1 MRKISFLIFFTVC
14 LILVTA
20 PAFGQSFEISK
31 GQIVYVPALHNYI
44 YAVAGSEDW
53 KDWTTRTR
61 LIIRNVDLNYKIKVN
76 SIELYGPDGI
86 KVDHVF
92 LEDPVD
98 LYPLNSM
105 AILLNFFDNIT
116 FWAADEGRPGFIVSW
131 RASRPVNAPIIETIT
146 VQVYQ
151 EVLGGGS
158 YGLPDFQG
166 IQINPARVLRELR
179 W

>member
-44 YAVAGSEDW
+44 YAGSTN
-53 KDWTTRTR
+53 WTTRTR

-105 AILLNFFDNIT
+105 AILLNFLDNIP
-116 FWAADEGRPGFIVSW
+116 FWGADEGRPGFIVRW

-151 EVLGGGS
+151 EVLGGG
-158 YGLPDFQG
+158 YYCPPDFQG
-166 IQINPARVLRELR
+166 IQINPARVLKELQ